1 MGAIKLNT
9 PPYAHLNKGTF
20 LIASPDVDAGIY
32 FRGVVLLC
40 EHSPAGSFGIMIN
53 KPLDVELPEEV
64 LNIKELANH
73 NVQIRAGG
81 PIQPNQ
87 MMLIHSSDKIPEQA
101 LKVCEGVFLGGDLQ
115 FLQEAVSDTHGPS
128 LRLCFG
134 YAGWGAGQLERE
146 FLSGGWFL
154 HPAGAKHVFETPPEK
169 VWQTILREMGG
180 KYATLSMIPE
190 DLSLN

>member
-1 MGAIKLNT
+1 MDPI
-9 PPYAHLNKGTF
+9 PYSNLNKGAF
-20 LIASPDVDAGIY
+20 LIASPDMDIGIY
-32 FRGVVLLC
+32 FRAVLLIC
-40 EHSPAGSFGIMIN
+40 EHSSGGSFGLIIN
-53 KPLDVELPEEV
+53 KPLEIELPED
-64 LNIKELANH
+64 LINIKEFVNP
-73 NVQIRAGG
+73 NVKIRTGG

-87 MMLIHSSDKIPEQA
+87 MMLLHSSDQIPDQT
-101 LKVCEGVFLGGDLQ
+101 LTVCEGVYLGGDMQ
-115 FLQEAVSDTHGPS
+115 FLQDSVANSDGPS

-154 HPAGAKHVFETPPEK
+154 HPASAKHVFETPPEK

>member
-1 MGAIKLNT
+1 MDV
-9 PPYAHLNKGTF
+9 PYSNLTKGSL
-20 LIASPDVDAGIY
+20 LIASPDIDTGVY
-32 FRGVVLLC
+32 FRSVIIIC
-40 EHSPAGSFGIMIN
+40 EHSPTGSFGLIIN
-53 KPLDVELPEEV
+53 KSLDVELPEELINV
-64 LNIKELANH
+64 KEFVNP

-87 MMLIHSSDKIPEQA
+87 MMLLHASDQISDQT
-101 LKVCEGVFLGGDLQ
+101 LKLCEGVYLGGDLQ
-115 FLQEAVSDTHGPS
+115 FLQEAVANVNGPA

-134 YAGWGAGQLERE
+134 YCGWGAGQLERE

-154 HPAGAKHVFETPPEK
+154 HAASAKPIFQTPPEK

>member
-1 MGAIKLNT
+1 MESA
-9 PPYAHLNKGTF
+9 PYSHLTKGSF
-20 LIASPDVDAGIY
+20 LIASPDIDSGIY
-32 FRGVVLLC
+32 FRSVLIIC
-40 EHSPAGSFGIMIN
+40 EHSPAGSFGLIIN
-53 KPLDVELPEEV
+53 KNLEMELPDEI
-64 LNIKELANH
+64 LNVKELNND

-87 MMLIHSSDKIPEQA
+87 MMLLHSSDHIPDQT
-101 LKVCEGVFLGGDLQ
+101 LKLCEGVYLGGDLQ
-115 FLQEAVSDTHGPS
+115 FLQEAISDPKGPAVC
-128 LRLCFG
+128 LCFG

-154 HPAGAKHVFETPPEK
+154 HPGSAKHVFDTPPEK
-169 VWQTILREMGG
+169 IWQMILREMGG

>member
-1 MGAIKLNT
+1 MDI
-9 PPYAHLNKGTF
+9 PYSHLTKGSF
-20 LIASPDVDAGIY
+20 LIASPDIDAGIY
-32 FRGVVLLC
+32 FRSVIIVC
-40 EHSPAGSFGIMIN
+40 EHSPAGSFGLIVN
-53 KPLDVELPEEV
+53 KSLNIELPEELINV
-64 LNIKELANH
+64 KEFVNP

-87 MMLIHSSDKIPEQA
+87 MMLLHASDQIPDQT
-101 LKVCEGVFLGGDLQ
+101 LNLCDGVYLGGDLQ
-115 FLQEAVSDTHGPS
+115 FLQEAVADANGPA

-134 YAGWGAGQLERE
+134 YCGWAAGALERE

-154 HPAGAKHVFETPPEK
+154 HPATAKHVFETLPEK
-169 VWQTILREMGG
+169 MWQTILREMGG